1 MTAAIDLNKEYGIVL
16 EGGGARGAYQVG
28 AWKALR
34 EAGVKIKGV
43 AGTSV
48 GALNGALICMDDLE
62 KAEEIWGTMAYSRV
76 LNVEDG
82 LMERLRKLEIRSF
95 NLTELA
101 AEVKKVVA
109 GRGLDIGPLKQLI
122 ADTIDEE
129 KIRSSSCD
137 FYATTFSLT
146 DRKEIN
152 FDVKTAPEGTM
163 KDMLLASAYFPGFK
177 NEKLG
182 GKTYMDGGSVNNV
195 PVNVLTDRGYKDII
209 VIRIYGIGVD
219 RERRFTLPPDVTV
232 HRIAP
237 RKNLGG
243 ILEFDNAR
251 AKRNMTLGYY
261 DAKRLLY
268 DLVGRKY
275 YFHMPRSEAYY
286 FDKMMSELPLF
297 VRYLIPYEEQEESET
312 VSGYRAYTEK
322 IFPALAKKMRLP
334 AGWDYRDFYGAVL
347 EICARKMELEV
358 FHIYTVEE
366 VMEQVHKALG
376 ENSKLGE
383 VSDVWKREKT

>member
-1 MTAAIDLNKEYGIVL
+1 MTTAIDLNREYGIVL
-16 EGGGARGAYQVG
+16 EGGGARGAYQIG

-34 EAGVKIKGV
+34 EAGVKIRGV

-48 GALNGALICMDDLE
+48 GALNGALICMDDLK
-62 KAEEIWGTMAYSRV
+62 KAEEIWSTMTYSRV
-76 LNVEDG
+76 FHVEDD

-95 NLTELA
+95 NLAELA

-129 KIRSSSCD
+129 KIRKSPCD

-195 PVNVLTDRGYKDII
+195 PVNVLTKRGYKDII

-219 RERRFTLPPDVTV
+219 KEKRFTPPLDVTI

-237 RKNLGG
+237 RRNLGG
-243 ILEFDNAR
+243 ILEFDSVR
-251 AKRNMTLGYY
+251 AKRNMLLGYY

-286 FDKMMSELPLF
+286 FDKMMSELSLF
-297 VRYLIPYEEQEESET
+297 VRFLIPAKEPGELL
-312 VSGYRAYTEK
+312 GYRAYTERF
-322 IFPALAKKMRLP
+322 FPALAKKMRLP
-334 AGWDYRDFYGAVL
+334 AEWDYRDFYGAVL

-358 FHIYTVEE
+358 FRIYTVEE
-366 VMEQVHKALG
+366 IVGQVHKAL
-376 ENSKLGE
+376 L
-383 VSDVWKREKT
+383 